1 MEEMWIEVNE
11 ICAVRLTGIL
21 ELICMVSLQVLLN
34 IGIKENCSFL

>member
-21 ELICMVSLQVLLN
+21 GLICMVSLQVLL
-34 IGIKENCSFL
+34 